1 MATLCVDTSTSNAVI
16 GLYKDGKGFE
26 RLSTFSRTHTE
37 FINQAF
43 QELLAESGLKIT
55 DLDSFVLGRGPGSF
69 TGVRVAGNF
78 IKTLSFL
85 TKKSFLQLN
94 TLEII
99 ASQTPEPC
107 LVIVNAYKNLV
118 YTGIYNDGA
127 CLFSPAAV
135 PISQL
140 ETTLD
145 NLKLSQVLCLGDGYN
160 VYLPHMPESL
170 KIRLSRNSSL
180 SDFPKSSFLFEISK
194 GRKKSDWTLE
204 WNLYSPLYIRASEAE
219 ENLVVK

>member
-1 MATLCVDTSTSNAVI
+1 MATLCVDTSSSNAVI
-16 GLYKDGKGFE
+16 GIYKDGGTFE

-43 QELLAESGLKIT
+43 QELLVESGLKIT
-55 DLDSFVLGRGPGSF
+55 DIESFVLGRGPGSF

-78 IKTLSFL
+78 IKTLAFL
-85 TKKSFLQLN
+85 TRKPFLQLN
-94 TLEII
+94 SLEII
-99 ASQTPEPC
+99 ASQTTEPC
-107 LVIVNAYKNLV
+107 LVVINAYKNLV
-118 YTGIYNDGA
+118 YTGIYKDSL
-127 CLFSPAAV
+127 CLFNPAAV

-145 NLKLSQVLCLGDGYN
+145 RLKLSQVLCLGDGYN
-160 VYLPHMPESL
+160 VYLPHMSDSL
-170 KIRLSRNSSL
+170 KTRLIRNSSFT
-180 SDFPKSSFLFEISK
+180 DFPKSSFLFEISK
-194 GRKKSDWTLE
+194 QSKKSDWTLE

>member
-16 GLYKDGKGFE
+16 GIYKNGRSFE

-43 QELLAESGLKIT
+43 QELLVESELKIA
-55 DLDSFVLGRGPGSF
+55 DLESFVLGRGPGSF

-85 TKKSFLQLN
+85 TKKSYLQLN

-99 ASQTPEPC
+99 ASQTTDPC
-107 LVIVNAYKNLV
+107 LVIINAYKNLV
-118 YTGIYNDGA
+118 YTGIFSEGI

-135 PISQL
+135 PIAQL
-140 ETTLD
+140 ETKLD
-145 NLKLSQVLCLGDGYN
+145 SLKLSQVLCVGDGYN
-160 VYLPHMPESL
+160 VYLPHMSESL
-170 KIRLSRNSSL
+170 KTRLIRNSSY

-194 GRKKSDWTLE
+194 HSKKSDWTLE